1 MNGKKN
7 IEKIFNR
14 NFSNKYNI
22 HRTRRNF
29 PNNGIDTFEN
39 MALQGVF
46 IVDKIVQSELGGGVD
61 KLNNIWKIPQVKLN
75 NTKM

>member
-1 MNGKKN
+1 
-7 IEKIFNR
+7 
-14 NFSNKYNI
+14 
-22 HRTRRNF
+22 
-29 PNNGIDTFEN
+29 

-61 KLNNIWKIPQVKLN
+61 KLNNMWKIPQVKIN